1 MATVGRDAD
10 EAVAGIAGGSTV
22 LIGGFGDRNDLAER
36 LKIIFQQ
43 A

>member
-1 MATVGRDAD
+1 VQGRLVSRSGDSR
-10 EAVAGIAGGSTV
+10 AVV
-22 LIGGFGDRNDLAER
+22 LELIGGFGDRNDLAER